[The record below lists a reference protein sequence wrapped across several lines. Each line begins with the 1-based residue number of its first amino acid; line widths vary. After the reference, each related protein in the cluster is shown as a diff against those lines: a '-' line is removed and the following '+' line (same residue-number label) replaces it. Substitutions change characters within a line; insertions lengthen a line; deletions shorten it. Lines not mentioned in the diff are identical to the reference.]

1 MKFDNIIIGGGLSG
15 LLCGI
20 ALAREGRHVAAI
32 AAGQSTLHFSSGS
45 FDILGYDADGQ
56 VVTSPFEAIK
66 QLEASHPYHLVGLEN
81 VPLLATQALRIFT
94 ECGLSGQGGVAHNH
108 FRMTPIGSLRPTW
121 FTLDDY
127 LTVQT
132 PQAFPYKKVL
142 LVNVP
147 GFMDFPVSLIT
158 EGLHRLGAEVETALV
173 SVPSLMHR
181 RQSPSE
187 MRSANLAKV
196 LARDKKLQQI
206 AARINKAATEV
217 EAVIM
222 PAIVGMDS
230 QEAVAFIRSRVQ
242 KPLHFVSTL
251 PPSVPGVRVQTL
263 LRKHFANL
271 GGVYMLG
278 NTVTGGHVEDGR
290 LRYVETSLLPDE
302 RLEADDFVLATGSF
316 ASDGLKSNYERVFE
330 PIFDLDTTAPADRM
344 QWVTSSVFDDQ
355 PYRSYGVK
363 VNASMQAQKGRQTI
377 SNLYVAGAVLGGH
390 NAAKLADGAGV
401 DMVTALRVAQYILEK
416 QGRRVL

>member
-363 VNASMQAQKGRQTI
+363 VNASMQAQKGGQTI
-377 SNLYVAGAVLGGH
+377 SNFYVAGAVLGGH

-416 QGRRVL
+416 

>member
-94 ECGLSGQGGVAHNH
+94 GCGLSGQGGVAHNH

-363 VNASMQAQKGRQTI
+363 VNASMQAQKGGQTI

-416 QGRRVL
+416 

>member
-302 RLEADDFVLATGSF
+302 RLEAEDFVLATGSF

-344 QWVTSSVFDDQ
+344 QWVISSVFDDQ

-363 VNASMQAQKGRQTI
+363 VNASMQAQKGGQTI

-416 QGRRVL
+416 

>member
-302 RLEADDFVLATGSF
+302 RLEAEDFVLATGSF

-363 VNASMQAQKGRQTI
+363 VNASMQAQKGGQTI
-377 SNLYVAGAVLGGH
+377 SNLYVVGAVLGGH

-416 QGRRVL
+416 

>member
-302 RLEADDFVLATGSF
+302 RLEAEDFVLATGSC

-363 VNASMQAQKGRQTI
+363 VNASMQAQKGGQTI

-416 QGRRVL
+416 

>member
-66 QLEASHPYHLVGLEN
+66 QLEASHPYHLVGIEN

-158 EGLHRLGAEVETALV
+158 ECLHRLGAEVETALV

-302 RLEADDFVLATGSF
+302 RLEAEDFVLATGSF

-363 VNASMQAQKGRQTI
+363 VNASMQAQKGGQTI

-416 QGRRVL
+416 

>member
-66 QLEASHPYHLVGLEN
+66 QLEASHPYHFVGLEN

-302 RLEADDFVLATGSF
+302 RLEAEDFVLATGSF

-363 VNASMQAQKGRQTI
+363 VNASMQAQKGGQTI

-416 QGRRVL
+416 

>member
-15 LLCGI
+15 LLCSI

-363 VNASMQAQKGRQTI
+363 VNASMQAQKGGQTI

-416 QGRRVL
+416 

>member
-56 VVTSPFEAIK
+56 VVASPFEAIK

-206 AARINKAATEV
+206 AARINKVATEV

-302 RLEADDFVLATGSF
+302 RLEAEDFVLATGSF

-363 VNASMQAQKGRQTI
+363 VNASMQAQKGGQTI

-416 QGRRVL
+416 

>member
-20 ALAREGRHVAAI
+20 ALAHEGRHVAAI

-363 VNASMQAQKGRQTI
+363 VNASMQAQKGGQTI

-416 QGRRVL
+416 

>member
-66 QLEASHPYHLVGLEN
+66 QLEASHPYHLVGIEN

-302 RLEADDFVLATGSF
+302 RLEAEDFVLATGSF

-363 VNASMQAQKGRQTI
+363 VNASMQAQKGGQTS

-416 QGRRVL
+416 

>member
-45 FDILGYDADGQ
+45 FDILGYDASGQ
-56 VVTSPFEAIK
+56 VVANPFEAIRS
-66 QLEASHPYHLVGLEN
+66 LDASHPYHLVGIDN

-94 ECGLSGQGGVAHNH
+94 ESGLSGQGGVAHNH
-108 FRMTPIGSLRPTW
+108 YRMTPIGTLRPTW
-121 FTLDDY
+121 FSLDDY
-127 LTVQT
+127 LTVQD
-132 PQAFPYKKVL
+132 PHSFPYKKVL

-158 EGLHRLGAEVETALV
+158 EGLQRLGAEVEVAMV

-206 AARINKAATEV
+206 AVRINKVATEV

-230 QEAVAFIRSRVQ
+230 QEAVAFIRSRVL
-242 KPLHFVSTL
+242 KPLHFISTM

-263 LRKHFANL
+263 LRKHFASL

-278 NTVTGGHVEDGR
+278 NTVTGGCIEDGR

-316 ASDGLKSNYERVFE
+316 ASDGLKANYERVYE
-330 PIFDLDTTAPADRM
+330 PVFDLDTTAPADRM
-344 QWVTSSVFDDQ
+344 QWVKPSVFDDQ
-355 PYRSYGVK
+355 PYMHYGVR
-363 VNASMQAQKGRQTI
+363 VNESMQVQKGGHTI
-377 SNLYVAGAVLGGH
+377 SNLYAAGAVLGGH
-390 NAAKLADGAGV
+390 NAVMQADGAGV
-401 DMVTALRVAQYILEK
+401 DMVTALRVAQYMLEK
-416 QGRRVL
+416 

>member
-278 NTVTGGHVEDGR
+278 NTVTGGHVEDGL

-344 QWVTSSVFDDQ
+344 QWVTPLVFDDQ

-363 VNASMQAQKGRQTI
+363 VNASMQAQKGEQTI

-416 QGRRVL
+416 

>member
-56 VVTSPFEAIK
+56 VVTSPFEAIR
-66 QLEASHPYHLVGLEN
+66 QLEASHPYHLVGIEN

-302 RLEADDFVLATGSF
+302 RLEAEDFVLATGSF

-363 VNASMQAQKGRQTI
+363 VNASMQAQKGGQPI

-416 QGRRVL
+416 

>member
-108 FRMTPIGSLRPTW
+108 FRMTPIGLLRPTW

-206 AARINKAATEV
+206 AARINKAATGV

-344 QWVTSSVFDDQ
+344 QWVTPSVFDDQ

-363 VNASMQAQKGRQTI
+363 VSASMQAQKGGQTI

-416 QGRRVL
+416 

>member
-302 RLEADDFVLATGSF
+302 RLETEDFVLATGSF

-363 VNASMQAQKGRQTI
+363 VNASMQAQKGGQTI

-416 QGRRVL
+416 

>member
-20 ALAREGRHVAAI
+20 ALAREGRNVAAI

-302 RLEADDFVLATGSF
+302 RLEAEDFVLATGSF

-363 VNASMQAQKGRQTI
+363 VNASMQAQKGGQTI

-416 QGRRVL
+416 

>member
-32 AAGQSTLHFSSGS
+32 ATGQSTLHFSSGS

-302 RLEADDFVLATGSF
+302 RLEAEDFVLATGSF

-363 VNASMQAQKGRQTI
+363 VNASMQAQKGGQTI

-416 QGRRVL
+416 

>member
-147 GFMDFPVSLIT
+147 GFMGFPVSLIT

-344 QWVTSSVFDDQ
+344 QWVTPSVFDDQ

-363 VNASMQAQKGRQTI
+363 VNASMQAQKGGQTI
-377 SNLYVAGAVLGGH
+377 SNLYVAGTVLGGH

-416 QGRRVL
+416 

>member
-1 MKFDNIIIGGGLSG
+1 MKFDNVIIGGGLSG

-20 ALAREGRHVAAI
+20 ALAREGRHVACI

-45 FDILGYDADGQ
+45 FDILGYDGDGQ
-56 VVTSPFEAIK
+56 VVMSPFEAMRS
-66 QLEASHPYHLVGLEN
+66 LDATHPYHIVGVEN

-94 ECGLSGQGGVAHNH
+94 ESGLTGHGGVAHNH
-108 FRMTPIGSLRPTW
+108 FRLTPIGSLRPTW

-127 LTVQT
+127 LTVSS
-132 PQAFPYKKVL
+132 PESFPYRKVL

-147 GFMDFPVSLIT
+147 GFMDFPMSLIT
-158 EGLHRLGAEVETALV
+158 EGLKRLGAEVETAMV
-173 SVPSLMHR
+173 SVPSLKHR

-206 AARINKAATEV
+206 AARINKVATEV

-222 PAIVGMDS
+222 PAIVGLDT
-230 QEAVAFIRSRVQ
+230 QEAVTFIRSRVQ
-242 KPLHFVSTL
+242 KPLHFISTL

-263 LRKHFANL
+263 LRKHFVNL
-271 GGVYMLG
+271 GGTYMLG
-278 NTVTGGHVEDGR
+278 NTVRGGCIEDGR

-316 ASDGLKSNYERVFE
+316 ASDGLKANYERVYE
-330 PIFDLDTTAPADRM
+330 PVFDLDVTAPADRT
-344 QWVTSSVFDDQ
+344 QWVSPSVFDDQ
-355 PYRSYGVK
+355 PYMYYGVR
-363 VNASMQAQKGRQTI
+363 VNGSMLVQKDGQTI
-377 SNLYVAGAVLGGH
+377 SNLYAAGAVLGGH
-390 NAAKLADGAGV
+390 NAAMLADGAGV
-401 DMVTALRVAQYILEK
+401 DMVTALRVAQQILEK
-416 QGRRVL
+416 

>member
-158 EGLHRLGAEVETALV
+158 EGLHRLGAVVETALV

-344 QWVTSSVFDDQ
+344 QWVTPSVFDDQ

-363 VNASMQAQKGRQTI
+363 VNASMLAQKGGQTI

-416 QGRRVL
+416 